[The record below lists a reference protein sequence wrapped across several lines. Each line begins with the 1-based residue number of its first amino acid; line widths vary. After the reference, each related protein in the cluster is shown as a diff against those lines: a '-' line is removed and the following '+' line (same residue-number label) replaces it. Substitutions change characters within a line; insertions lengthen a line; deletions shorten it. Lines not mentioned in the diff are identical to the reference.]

1 MGREY
6 ELRRVQRLPLPP
18 ERVFDFFADARNLEA
33 ITPPSLQFHIL
44 TDGPIE
50 IRSGTIIDYRLKL
63 SGIPFRWQSVIED
76 YDPPRK
82 FVDRQVRG
90 PYAYWH
96 HTHSFAPAADARGA
110 ITETDMIDL
119 VRYRMPFGPLGTLVH
134 ALFVRR
140 QLQAIFDFRNKKLV
154 ELIAPGRFADT
165 RAT

>member
-18 ERVFDFFADARNLEA
+18 ERVFDFFAEARNLEA

-63 SGIPFRWQSVIED
+63 SGIPFRWQSVIEEF
-76 YDPPRK
+76 DPPRR

-90 PYAYWH
+90 PYAVWH
-96 HTHSFAPAADARGA
+96 HTHSFAPVAGERGETVA
-110 ITETDMIDL
+110 TDMTDL

-134 ALFVRR
+134 AMLVRR
-140 QLQAIFDFRNKKLV
+140 QLNAIFDFRNKKLV
-154 ELIAPGRFADT
+154 ELITPARLADT
-165 RAT
+165 RAM

>member
-18 ERVFDFFADARNLEA
+18 ERVFDFFVEARNLEA
-33 ITPPSLQFHIL
+33 ITPPSLQFHII

-63 SGIPFRWQSVIED
+63 SGIPFRWQSVIEEFN
-76 YDPPRK
+76 PPRQ

-90 PYAYWH
+90 PYAAWH
-96 HTHSFAPAADARGA
+96 HTHSFAPVAGERGE
-110 ITETDMIDL
+110 ITGTDMTDL
-119 VRYRMPFGPLGTLVH
+119 VRYRMPLGPLGTLVH
-134 ALFVRR
+134 ALFVRP
-140 QLQAIFDFRNKKLV
+140 QLNAIFDFRNKKLV
-154 ELIAPGRFADT
+154 ELITPARFADT